1 MQITRVGSDPSGL
14 VCVMVIAGLV
24 FAALAA
30 LLHVYIFVME
40 SLTWTSPRT
49 RAAFGTTAEEA
60 ETTKL
65 LAFNQGF
72 YNLFL
77 AAVTAIGIVLIILG
91 HRVISVP
98 SVFGGAA
105 LVFAGVGSMAAAA
118 VVLLISSRDKARA
131 AVTQGVFPVLALVFL
146 AAGLAL

>member
-1 MQITRVGSDPSGL
+1 MIT
-14 VCVMVIAGLV
+14 AGLI

-49 RAAFGTTAEEA
+49 RATFGTTPEEA
-60 ETTKL
+60 QTTRL

-77 AAVTAIGIVLIILG
+77 AIVSGVGIAALATGCPAV
-91 HRVISVP
+91 
-98 SVFGGAA
+98 GAA
-105 LVFAGVGSMAAAA
+105 LVFAGVGSMLAAA
-118 VVLLISSRDKARA
+118 VVLVLSSPDKARA
-131 AVTQGVFPVLALVFL
+131 AITQGTFPLIAVVLL
-146 AAGLAL
+146 AVGLYL